1 LAPIEHLA
9 RIYPLFEDQ
18 ARFVQLYLH
27 ERDLAERAKSLKG
40 HDGEDSPALK
50 VRMRDLEAEQKQ
62 VRTELGQLLDDIED
76 HARLLPDD
84 PRLADLRDT
93 AQKFAAAVRASGASE
108 AMADAEAALAGFAGT
123 RSCESTKQ
131 AADIL
136 EKFLS
141 QCTGG
146 GELAQACQ
154 GSLKFQPGLA
164 GNLGESIQQML
175 AAAGFPSLG
184 QNGQPGF
191 GMGVGA
197 GNGFSARQNNLNN
210 VGLYGTLPTLVA
222 SSRQG
227 SGKSAAGAGSMRSA
241 GAMVAGRA
249 PETTAAAGA
258 LHAAGQAQ
266 TTIPA
271 PYRRR
276 VADYFERIA
285 DETGDR

>member
-1 LAPIEHLA
+1 
-9 RIYPLFEDQ
+9 
-18 ARFVQLYLH
+18 
-27 ERDLAERAKSLKG
+27 
-40 HDGEDSPALK
+40 
-50 VRMRDLEAEQKQ
+50 M
-62 VRTELGQLLDDIED
+62 RTELGQLLDDIED

-84 PRLADLRDT
+84 ARLTELRET

-123 RSCESTKQ
+123 RSSESTKR

-141 QCTGG
+141 QCMGN

-154 GSLKFQPGLA
+154 GGLKFQPALA
-164 GNLGESIQQML
+164 GSLGDSIQQML
-175 AAAGFPSLG
+175 AAAGFPSFG

-191 GMGVGA
+191 GMGAGA

-227 SGKSAAGAGSMRSA
+227 SGKSASGAGSMRSA
-241 GAMVAGRA
+241 GATVAGSRRNDRRGRRA
-249 PETTAAAGA
+249 TACGRSGPDNGSCPLSA
-258 LHAAGQAQ
+258 
-266 TTIPA
+266 
-271 PYRRR
+271 R